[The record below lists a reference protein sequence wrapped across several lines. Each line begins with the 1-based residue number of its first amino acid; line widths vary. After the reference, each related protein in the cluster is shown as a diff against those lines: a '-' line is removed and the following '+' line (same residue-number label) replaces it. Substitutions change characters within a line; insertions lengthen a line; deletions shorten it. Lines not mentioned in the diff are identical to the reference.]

1 MTTKHID
8 DQLWREVEKKTVEA
22 IIETRVAIK
31 ETTMLR
37 WLIRKG
43 LKEITEDDYH
53 EMARR
58 K

>member
-37 WLIRKG
+37 W
-43 LKEITEDDYH
+43 
-53 EMARR
+53 
-58 K
+58 